1 MDQVFIKG
9 LAVDAVIGVY
19 DWERTIRQRLV
30 FDLDMGWDIRPAAAG
45 DTLEHTLN
53 YAAISERVQGF
64 VEQSSQLLGQRLDQ
78 PGRPVIP
85 SRGSAFQSLL
95 EGAPALL
102 NQAVDLLE
110 ESERGRVS
118 GLMYGSKY
126 FGIFLG
132 GDTLERHHLGIA

>member
-19 DWERTIRQRLV
+19 DWERTICQRLV

-64 VEQSSQLLGQRLDQ
+64 VEQSSFLLVETLAEQL
-78 PGRPVIP
+78 
-85 SRGSAFQSLL
+85 A
-95 EGAPALL
+95 ALL
-102 NQAVDLLE
+102 MNEFSIPWLRLQVTKPGAVPAASGGVGVLI
-110 ESERGRVS
+110 ERGV
-118 GLMYGSKY
+118 KP
-126 FGIFLG
+126 
-132 GDTLERHHLGIA
+132 A

>member
-53 YAAISERVQGF
+53 YADRKSV
-64 VEQSSQLLGQRLDQ
+64 V
-78 PGRPVIP
+78 
-85 SRGSAFQSLL
+85 
-95 EGAPALL
+95 
-102 NQAVDLLE
+102 
-110 ESERGRVS
+110 
-118 GLMYGSKY
+118 
-126 FGIFLG
+126 
-132 GDTLERHHLGIA
+132 